1 MWIADRLAN
10 LVSGLGGPRDKST
23 GNLHVHVPRARA
35 ELDAAYR
42 DNWLARK
49 VVDIVPFDMLREWR
63 AWQAPPEVAAALAA
77 SEERLGLRDRLLRAL
92 RLARLHGGAAILI
105 GDGAPDPSLP
115 LDPGTVGQG
124 GLRYLHVLPRGQIQ
138 AGGIER
144 DPLSPWFGEPK
155 GYTVAGGQAVHPSRV
170 VRLLGAALPDDAVG
184 DGWGD
189 SVLQALLEAI
199 DQATAAAAHIA
210 AMLPEA
216 KQDIISVPGLS
227 QALSTE
233 DGTRLVTERF
243 AYAARMKG
251 LFGMLLL
258 EGDGR
263 SPEGERY
270 QQKQLDFSGLP
281 EVARLFLQ
289 VAAGAADIPVT
300 RLLGQSPAG
309 LNATGESDIRN
320 YHDHVAARQT
330 VELTPAIARLDR
342 LLVRD
347 ALGRDEPSL
356 RYAWRPLA
364 QASEREKAEVGRLKA
379 ETAALLAR
387 EGVVPA
393 EVLSR
398 GVEGWLSAADLFPG
412 IAAAFGRPT
421 G

>member
-1 MWIADRLAN
+1 MWLADRLAN

-77 SEERLGLRDRLLRAL
+77 SEARLALRERLLQAL
-92 RLARLHGGAAILI
+92 RLARLHGGAALLI
-105 GDGAPDPSLP
+105 GDGAPDPARA
-115 LDPGTVGQG
+115 LDPETIGQG
-124 GLRYLHVLPRGQIQ
+124 GLRYLHVLPRTAIQ
-138 AGGIER
+138 PGPVER
-144 DPLSPWFGEPK
+144 DPLSAWFGEPR

-170 VRLLGAALPDDAVG
+170 VRFLGAALPDDAVG

-216 KQDIISVPGLS
+216 KQDVISVPGLS
-227 QALSTE
+227 QHLATE

-309 LNATGESDIRN
+309 LNATGESDTRN

-342 LLVRD
+342 LLIRD
-347 ALGRDEPSL
+347 ALGRDEPVL

-379 ETAALLAR
+379 ETAAMLAR
-387 EGVVPA
+387 EGVVQTD
-393 EVLSR
+393 VLAR
-398 GVEGWLSAADLFPG
+398 GVEGWLSAADLVPG
-412 IAAAFGRPT
+412 IAAAYGRPA